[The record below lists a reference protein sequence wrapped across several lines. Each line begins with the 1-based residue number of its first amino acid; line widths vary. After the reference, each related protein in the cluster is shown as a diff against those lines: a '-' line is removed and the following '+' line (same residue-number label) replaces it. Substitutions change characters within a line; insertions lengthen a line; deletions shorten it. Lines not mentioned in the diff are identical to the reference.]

1 MKRKRILIICEYF
14 YPINKIAAIRAT
26 KFAKYLAIHNFDIE
40 VVCRSYGDYL
50 ITNRPAGNW
59 IRQISI
65 RYINEYKIARRIGAI
80 RKEWAISRNMN
91 NQGKTLQK
99 SNIPYPQKQT
109 IIKSLIIEVLSYLRL
124 LANSVQNIGYIANV
138 KKVLRNSNGVDVV
151 ISSYGPKSS
160 SILGRW
166 YKKKNPNTYWIADF
180 RDPVYREFYTPFI
193 VSGFAKSFVKRVCKK
208 ADLITGVSQGCL
220 DNLYFPNHPNQ
231 VVVTNG
237 FDRDDIREIDYT
249 KPKKFTLSYLGSL
262 YSGKRD
268 ISPLFIALHELILDS
283 RLDVDDL
290 RVCYSGPSK
299 IDLLLQAERYDLTH
313 IIDATDSIQHEESL
327 KRQLESNI
335 LILATWNNIGEEGVV
350 TGKFLEYMMM
360 DKPIVAIVSGNLPNS
375 KVKEMMSEGNLGFC
389 YEEPT
394 STTDQLSL
402 KEYILRQYENYK
414 TTGDVEHNPCQEY
427 IEQFD
432 YKNITK
438 QLISLFPEKLRIELV
453 NEKIV
458 SQ

>member
-1 MKRKRILIICEYF
+1 MKKQKILIICEYF
-14 YPINKIAAIRAT
+14 YPINMIAAIRTT
-26 KFAKYLAIHNFDIE
+26 KFAKKLAMHNFDID
-40 VVCRSYGDYL
+40 VVCRSYKSFPINNKSAGD
-50 ITNRPAGNW
+50 W
-59 IRQISI
+59 IDQINI
-65 RYINEYKIARRIGAI
+65 AYIDEYRIARKIGTKRRAL
-80 RKEWAISRNMN
+80 ATSRQMN
-91 NQGKTLQK
+91 KQRTLQK
-99 SNIPYPQKQT
+99 VNGQSFQKQT
-109 IIKSLIIEVLSYLRL
+109 IIKSIIIESLRYLRFF
-124 LANSVQNIGYIANV
+124 ANTVENLGYITNA
-138 KKVLRNSNGVDVV
+138 KKVLRKIEDVDIV
-151 ISSYGPKSS
+151 ISSFGPKSS
-160 SILGRW
+160 SILGKW
-166 YKKKNPNTYWIADF
+166 YKDRNPRVFWIADH
-180 RDPVYREFYTPFI
+180 RDPVFNQ
-193 VSGFAKSFVKRVCKK
+193 SFTLPLFRHTDKTFVRRKCKK
-208 ADLITGVSQGCL
+208 ADVITGVSQGCL
-220 DNLYFPNHPNQ
+220 DNFYFPNHPKQ
-231 VVVTNG
+231 VLVTNG
-237 FDRDDIREIDYT
+237 FDRDDIRDIEYT
-249 KPKKFTLSYLGSL
+249 KPNKFTLSYLGSL

-268 ISPLFIALHELILDS
+268 ISPLFKALRELIDEKIIIKS
-283 RLDVDDL
+283 DIDI
-290 RVCYSGPSK
+290 CYSGTSR
-299 IDLLLQAERYDLTH
+299 IDILKQAQSYGLFE
-313 IIDATDSIQHEESL
+313 IINATDSVTHEESL
-327 KRQLESNI
+327 KRQLMSHI

>member
-1 MKRKRILIICEYF
+1 MKRQKILIICEYF
-14 YPINKIAAIRAT
+14 YPINVIAAIRTT
-26 KFAKYLAIHNFDIE
+26 KFAKKLAMHNFDVD
-40 VVCRSYGDYL
+40 VVCRSYKSFPINNKSAGD
-50 ITNRPAGNW
+50 W
-59 IRQISI
+59 INQINI
-65 RYINEYKIARRIGAI
+65 AYIDEYRIARRIGTKRRAL
-80 RKEWAISRNMN
+80 AISRQMN
-91 NQGKTLQK
+91 KQGTLQK
-99 SNIPYPQKQT
+99 INGQNFQKQT
-109 IIKSLIIEVLSYLRL
+109 IIKSIIIESLRYLRFF
-124 LANSVQNIGYIANV
+124 ANYVENLGYITNA
-138 KKVLRNSNGVDVV
+138 KKVLRKIEDVDIV
-151 ISSYGPKSS
+151 ISSFGPKSS
-160 SILGRW
+160 SILGKW
-166 YKKKNPNTYWIADF
+166 YKDRNPGVFWIADH
-180 RDPVYREFYTPFI
+180 RDPVFNQ
-193 VSGFAKSFVKRVCKK
+193 SFTLPLFRHTDKTFVRRKCKK
-208 ADLITGVSQGCL
+208 ADVITGVSQGCL
-220 DNLYFPNHPNQ
+220 DNLYFPDHPNQ

-249 KPKKFTLSYLGSL
+249 KPNKFTISYLGSL

-268 ISPLFIALHELILDS
+268 ISPLFIALRELILNS

-427 IEQFD
+427 VEQFN

-438 QLISLFPEKLRIELV
+438 QLISLFPEELKMELV
-453 NEKIV
+453 NKKI
-458 SQ
+458 SH